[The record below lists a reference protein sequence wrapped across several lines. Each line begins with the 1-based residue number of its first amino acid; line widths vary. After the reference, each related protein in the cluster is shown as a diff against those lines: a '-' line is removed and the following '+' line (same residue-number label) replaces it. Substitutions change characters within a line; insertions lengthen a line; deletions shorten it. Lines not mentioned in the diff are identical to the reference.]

1 MYNLNN
7 IKGKKWLTGIDSDG
21 NEWKQFELEYHW
33 NDFREICMECG
44 MLLEFGWRM
53 VNDQNMTVCDREVEW
68 KEMRTEGRSLPSLVT
83 LPYPDI
89 PRKWW
94 MN

>member
-7 IKGKKWLTGIDSDG
+7 IKGRKWLTGMDSDG

-33 NDFREICMECG
+33 NDHREYCIECG
-44 MLLEFGWRM
+44 MELEFGWYMTSNKIM
-53 VNDQNMTVCDREVEW
+53 VVCDREIKWEG
-68 KEMRTEGRSLPSLVT
+68 MRTERSSLPFLAT